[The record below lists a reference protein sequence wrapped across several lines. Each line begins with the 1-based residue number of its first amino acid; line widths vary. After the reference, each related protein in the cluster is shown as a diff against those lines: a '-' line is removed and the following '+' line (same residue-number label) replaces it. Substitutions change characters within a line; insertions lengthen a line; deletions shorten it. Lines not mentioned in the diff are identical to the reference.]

1 MFQTELRVFRVT
13 NRPHSSHV
21 KSNQLKI
28 ISGEVPCR
36 KMDVSQEY
44 LMQYSFAQRVL
55 CVANGCAVGLVTNW
69 NIV

>member
-1 MFQTELRVFRVT
+1 
-13 NRPHSSHV
+13 
-21 KSNQLKI
+21 
-28 ISGEVPCR
+28 
-36 KMDVSQEY
+36 MDVSQEY